1 MILIHTIFLFL
12 LFSLFFLPQ
21 WLHRKRHPFMRRFYL
36 RMTALPTARKLYR
49 LVLLIV
55 LFVFHFLYLTVHGN
69 DIGVVVSTIAFAI
82 FFCLMD
88 VDKWLPRLH
97 EERKPFRIM
106 VVGIL
111 ASAFVPHLFTLAVT
125 AAFILLASLFYPS
138 RRILSLWDNQN
149 DRKVLAED
157 MDMLTE
163 YYY

>member
-21 WLHRKRHPFMRRFYL
+21 WLHRKRHPFMRRYYL

-55 LFVFHFLYLTVHGN
+55 LFVFHFLYLTAYGN

-88 VDKWLPRLH
+88 VDKWLHRLH
-97 EERKPFRIM
+97 EERKPFRIT
-106 VVGIL
+106 VVSIL
-111 ASAFVPHLFTLAVT
+111 VFAFVPHLFTLAVT

-138 RRILSLWDNQN
+138 RRIMSLWHNKD
-149 DRKVLAED
+149 DRKVLVED

>member
-1 MILIHTIFLFL
+1 MIFTHTIFLL
-12 LFSLFFLPQ
+12 PLSSLFFVPQ
-21 WLHRKRHPFMRRFYL
+21 WLHSKRHPFMHKFYL

-55 LFVFHFLYLTVHGN
+55 LFVFHFLYLTAHGN

-88 VDKWLPRLH
+88 VDKWLHRLH

-111 ASAFVPHLFTLAVT
+111 VSAFVHHLFTLAVT

-138 RRILSLWDNQN
+138 RRILSLWHNKD
-149 DRKVLAED
+149 DRKMLVED

>member
-21 WLHRKRHPFMRRFYL
+21 WLHRKRHPFMRRYYL

-55 LFVFHFLYLTVHGN
+55 LFVFHFLYLTAYGN
-69 DIGVVVSTIAFAI
+69 DIGVVVSTIAFSI
-82 FFCLMD
+82 FYVLMD
-88 VDKWLPRLH
+88 VDKWLHRLH

>member
-1 MILIHTIFLFL
+1 
-12 LFSLFFLPQ
+12 
-21 WLHRKRHPFMRRFYL
+21 
-36 RMTALPTARKLYR
+36 
-49 LVLLIV
+49 
-55 LFVFHFLYLTVHGN
+55 
-69 DIGVVVSTIAFAI
+69 
-82 FFCLMD
+82 
-88 VDKWLPRLH
+88 
-97 EERKPFRIM
+97 M

-111 ASAFVPHLFTLAVT
+111 VSAFVPHLFTLAVT

>member
-36 RMTALPTARKLYR
+36 RMTVLPTARKLYR

-55 LFVFHFLYLTVHGN
+55 LFVFHFLYLTAYGN

-88 VDKWLPRLH
+88 VDKWLHRLH

-106 VVGIL
+106 VAGIL